1 MSLKDFSYEMKLCRA
16 FCYTLAF
23 KRFQFFSND
32 IKMSF
37 NMFFSLEKKITLN
50 LNFFLILEVSK
61 LMCIIFE
68 SVNKIDNGF

>member
-1 MSLKDFSYEMKLCRA
+1 
-16 FCYTLAF
+16 
-23 KRFQFFSND
+23 
-32 IKMSF
+32 MSF

-50 LNFFLILEVSK
+50 LKFFLILEVSK

>member
-1 MSLKDFSYEMKLCRA
+1 MSLKDFSYEMKLRRA
-16 FCYTLAF
+16 FVHTLAF

-50 LNFFLILEVSK
+50 LKFFLILEVSK